1 MYIIHSAVKEEFDKE
16 IKTGFYGKS
25 SVEKFGYV
33 HCSDLDTYAL
43 VAPNFKDDFRERVV
57 LVIDVS
63 KVLADVKWED
73 GGGLDFPHVYGL
85 ISVDSIIGVYPH
97 LWSDERVWIPN
108 EELSQYVSDK
118 NNIKL

>member
-57 LVIDVS
+57 LVIDAS
-63 KVLADVKWED
+63 KVLVDVKWED

-108 EELSQYVSDK
+108 DELSQYVSD
-118 NNIKL
+118 NNKIKL